1 MDKYDY
7 RQEMLN
13 DIDEYIRNE
22 DRIWHL
28 AIEGKLLA
36 DEIQNALY
44 DELWIEDS
52 VTGNG
57 SGSYTFNSYKAE
69 EMLCHNRDLLGEAL
83 AEFGYPK
90 DHSKLNDSEWC
101 DVIIRCYLLGEILGE
116 WFRMNDDYV
125 EEQIEKA
132 ENA

>member
-13 DIDEYIRNE
+13 DINEYIRNE

-83 AEFGYPK
+83 EEFGYPK

-101 DVIIRCYLLGEILGE
+101 DVTIRCYLLGEILGE

-125 EEQIEKA
+125 EEEIEKA

>member
-36 DEIQNALY
+36 DEIQDALY

-57 SGSYTFNSYKAE
+57 SGSYTFNSYKTE

-83 AEFGYPK
+83 EEFGYPK

-101 DVIIRCYLLGEILGE
+101 DVTIRCYLLGEILGE

>member
-1 MDKYDY
+1 MEKYDY

-28 AIEGKLLA
+28 AFDGKT
-36 DEIQNALY
+36 DINDIQEALY

-57 SGSYTFNSYKAE
+57 SGSYTFNSYRAE

-83 AEFGYPK
+83 EEFGYPK

-101 DVIIRCYLLGEILGE
+101 DVTIRCYLLGEILGE

-125 EEQIEKA
+125 EEEIEKA